1 MLQLLSRVSDF
12 TYVAT
17 WQGFV
22 YVAFVIDVFAR
33 RIVGWHVSRTATAG
47 FVLDAPEQAIQQ
59 RRPGSGLTHH
69 SDRGSQ
75 YLSIRYT
82 ERLIPSPDIASRCTA
97 GQWKLRSNRRSA
109 AWGTVT
115 TVTVVLRPDGLT
127 HATTGPVSLPRRV
140 DRQLATAAAET

>member
-1 MLQLLSRVSDF
+1 MGLEGVIRGKKPKTTVSDKSQPCPLYKGSRYFYASAPNILRVSDL

-22 YVAFVIDVFAR
+22 YVAIVIDVFAR

-47 FVLDAPEQAIQQ
+47 FVLDALQQAVDQ
-59 RRPGSGLTHH
+59 RQPGSGLTHH

-82 ERLIPSPDIASRCTA
+82 E
-97 GQWKLRSNRRSA
+97 
-109 AWGTVT
+109 
-115 TVTVVLRPDGLT
+115 
-127 HATTGPVSLPRRV
+127 
-140 DRQLATAAAET
+140 